1 MSALRESPAPVI
13 GRIREGEVLPDLSTL
28 LGADLAVVAFSVSDA
43 LARDELASQ
52 GTGRVRQLVR
62 SRPRAVSP
70 EHGRRGLG
78 PRPGPPG
85 GGRGHTPG
93 RSPLGEGR
101 ACPLASGRKCSR
113 PLPPDLQGR
122 RRPGAACGPYGF
134 GPAQAP
140 ERDPP
145 GGPFGGRRHGGSLEP
160 GISLPT
166 FAPARGYRALS
177 PGRKGP
183 APAAPRLRS
192 GVGSGQRSAG
202 RRGFALPY
210 SRLAEGPLLRA
221 PGLASGACSALLAGL
236 EGEGAL
242 ERSGPRWVRPGPGPK
257 LGKEK
262 ARLETLLTRAGA
274 EGVEPGRNVPGQDG
288 RTLKTLCALGRA
300 VSLDNGVFWHRSV
313 YERLALAV
321 LSGRASGER
330 FPGGDGSKSP
340 PPLTVT
346 FGYSLLLPLCPL
358 CFCGSIR
365 VLFSAPR

>member
-122 RRPGAACGPYGF
+122 
-134 GPAQAP
+134 
-140 ERDPP
+140 
-145 GGPFGGRRHGGSLEP
+145 RRHGGSLEP